1 MKIEIRNKL
10 SGSLIF
16 ACDAK
21 DMRTA
26 VELALSNH
34 ISLSYANLSGVNLR
48 GVNLKGANLKGVD
61 LGDTNLRGAN
71 LRDVDLSDT
80 NLKGTNL
87 IDADLRGAKIHNN
100 IIISKA
106 PIQIYGLAW
115 PVIIWDNHMQ
125 IGCQFHSHAEWDQF
139 NDREWLGM
147 GDRVSL
153 ALKRT
158 QFPALSILCEQHRPK
173 TEIKESRS
181 TY

>member
-1 MKIEIRNKL
+1 MKIEIRNRFSDL
-10 SGSLIF
+10 LIF
-16 ACDAK
+16 ECDAK

-26 VELALSNH
+26 VELALSNN
-34 ISLSYANLSGVNLR
+34 ISLSYADLSYADLSGANLGGTNLSG
-48 GVNLKGANLKGVD
+48 AD
-61 LGDTNLRGAN
+61 LRGAD
-71 LRDVDLSDT
+71 LRGAD
-80 NLKGTNL
+80 L
-87 IDADLRGAKIHNN
+87 IDIDLIGIDLTHADLRGAKIRDN

-115 PVIIWDNHMQ
+115 PVVIWDNHMQ

-139 NDREWLGM
+139 NDHEWLGM

-173 TEIKESRS
+173 AEIKE
-181 TY
+181 